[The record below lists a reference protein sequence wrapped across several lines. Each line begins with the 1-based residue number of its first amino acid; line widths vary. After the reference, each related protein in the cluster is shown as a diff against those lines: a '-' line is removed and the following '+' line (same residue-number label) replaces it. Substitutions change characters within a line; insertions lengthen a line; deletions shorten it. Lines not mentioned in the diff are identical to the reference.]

1 VAPPTTPDEW
11 GAKNRTYPA
20 TTGVPGPRNPRLT
33 PYMIPLGRAATSG
46 GYSKVV
52 GVTAA
57 QAGKTE
63 TILDIIGERLDTRPK
78 PIIYVG
84 PSKEFNVDQFEP
96 RLMGLFDEAPSLAS
110 KVVRGRRMKK
120 TKKIVAGVSIRLA
133 HAGSS
138 TAIKSDPAALGL
150 VDEYDE
156 MSANIKGQGDPLGLL
171 EARGDTHADFVTLV
185 VSTPS
190 NGFVETEIDPV
201 SGLEFF
207 KLGTDEE
214 IQSPIWRQFQLG
226 TRHHFAWQCPHCDEY
241 FVPMQKHLVY
251 RKEGLPAQARREAYV
266 QCPYGC
272 VDPILDEHKEKMNET
287 GLMIAPGQTIE
298 DARADRNLPDTNTY
312 SQWTSGLCSPFQTF
326 GQRAERI
333 LTAIQTGE
341 TDKRQ
346 TATNAA
352 FGELFTPIGGDVP
365 EWDAIRQLAQ
375 PYKEFDIPTGALIL
389 TCGVDVQKNRLVYA
403 VRAWGARSESW
414 LITRGE
420 IWGPTEEEDVWTSL
434 AELLASRFGAMHI
447 VRTFVDAGFR
457 PGKKDAVPEHK
468 VYEFARRFSRTVYAT
483 KGFET
488 RPTPL
493 SVNRIDVNPKGGR
506 AKYGLDLVRLS
517 TDFFKSWV
525 HERIRWPEDQP
536 GGWHLFE
543 AIDEDYCK
551 QIVSEARTKKP
562 GGAGFTWI
570 VKSKQNHFL
579 DCEAL
584 AYAAAYMI
592 GIQRLRDDPTAQ
604 AKPAPEPK
612 RGDPKSEP
620 EHEPAGA
627 AQAPRPQAKRE
638 GGFLGGRRRG
648 GYL

>member
-1 VAPPTTPDEW
+1 
-11 GAKNRTYPA
+11 
-20 TTGVPGPRNPRLT
+20 
-33 PYMIPLGRAATSG
+33 MIPIGRAVTSG
-46 GYSKVV
+46 RYVKVV

-57 QAGKTE
+57 QSGKTE
-63 TILDIIGERLDTRPK
+63 TILDVIGERLDTRPK

-84 PSKEFNVDQFEP
+84 PSKEFNTDQFEP
-96 RLMGLFDEAPSLAS
+96 RLMGLFDEAAGFAA

-120 TKKIVAGVSIRLA
+120 TKKIVNGVSIRLA

-138 TAIKSDPAALGL
+138 TAIKSDPAALGI
-150 VDEYDE
+150 VDEYEE
-156 MSANIKGQGDPLGLL
+156 MIANIKGQGDPLGLL
-171 EARGDTHADFVTLV
+171 EARGDTHADFVTFL
-185 VSTPS
+185 VSTAS
-190 NGFVETEIDPV
+190 LGFVETEIDPV
-201 SGLEFF
+201 SGIEMF
-207 KLGTDEE
+207 KVGTEEE
-214 IQSPIWRQFQLG
+214 IPSPTWRQFQLG

-241 FVPMQKHLVY
+241 FVPMLKHLVY
-251 RKEGLPAQARREAYV
+251 NRKGTPAQARREAYV

-272 VDPILDEHKEKMNET
+272 VEPIVDKHKERMNET
-287 GLMIAPGQTIE
+287 GLAIAPGQTIE
-298 DARADRNLPDTNTY
+298 DARADRNLPDTNVY

-326 GQRAERI
+326 GQRAERM
-333 LTAIQTGE
+333 LTAIQSGE
-341 TDKRQ
+341 MDKLQ

-352 FGELFTPIGGDVP
+352 GGELFTPIGGDVP
-365 EWDAIRQLAQ
+365 EWDAIQKLAL
-375 PYKEFDIPTGALIL
+375 PYKEFDVPAGALIL
-389 TCGVDVQKNRLVYA
+389 TCGVDVQKNRLVYV

-434 AELLASRFGAMHI
+434 AELIGSRFGAMHV

-468 VYEFARRFSRTVYAT
+468 VYEFARRHSRTVYAT

-493 SVNRIDVNPKGGR
+493 SVNRIDVNAKGGR

-525 HERIRWPEDQP
+525 HERVRWPEDQP

-543 AIDEDYCK
+543 RIDEDFCK
-551 QIVSEARTKKP
+551 QIVSEARTKKA
-562 GGAGFTWI
+562 GGAGFTWV

-592 GIQRLRDDPTAQ
+592 GIQRLRDDPGAQ
-604 AKPAPEPK
+604 ARPAPEPK
-612 RGDPKSEP
+612 RGDLKPEP
-620 EHEPAGA
+620 ELETAGA
-627 AQAPRPQAKRE
+627 APAPTGPAKRD
-638 GGFLGGRRRG
+638 GGFLGGKRRG